1 MQSLIESFGI
11 DWKLLVSQVFNFLVI
26 FGVITFLVSKPLAKS
41 VAERRKKIKE
51 GLDKSEEADKRLK
64 GVSILE
70 KETLKKAETEA
81 MKVILSA
88 EEKAKKEESK
98 ILKEA
103 EEKSR
108 LVKEKAMEEIAEARE
123 HSMQSAE
130 QEIASLAKE
139 ILVKAVKVSPAAVDE
154 ALITRVSKETMRQ
167 QGGR

>member
-26 FGVITFLVSKPLAKS
+26 FGVITFLVYKPLAKS
-41 VAERRKKIKE
+41 IAERRKRIAE
-51 GLDKSEEADKRLK
+51 GLEKSEEADHRLK
-64 GVSILE
+64 EVSMLE

-81 MKVILSA
+81 MKVIASA
-88 EEKAKKEESK
+88 EEKGKKEESK

-103 EEKSR
+103 EEKGR

-123 HSMQSAE
+123 RSMQSAE

-139 ILVKAVKVSPAAVDE
+139 ILVKAVKVSPSAVDE
-154 ALITRVSKETMRQ
+154 ALLAKISRETMKKRE
-167 QGGR
+167 